1 MFGIFGSVI
10 LYIGFYNQYN
20 LRSNIFKILSLE
32 V

>member
-10 LYIGFYNQYN
+10 LYIGFYIQYN
-20 LRSNIFKILSLE
+20 SRSNSFKILSLE